1 MSSVCNQ
8 FLQSLVNSSIN
19 IGNVLKAAVFIL
31 FRYKL
36 SGKVMP
42 LLKDWMCETVG
53 ISLDHKTPA
62 QPELTAADIPTPV
75 QNEEF
80 ISGVKRM
87 GISYTDDPHDR
98 VFRAHG
104 NQKI

>member
-1 MSSVCNQ
+1 
-8 FLQSLVNSSIN
+8 
-19 IGNVLKAAVFIL
+19 
-31 FRYKL
+31 
-36 SGKVMP
+36 MP

-75 QNEEF
+75 LNEEF
-80 ISGVKRM
+80 ISGVKKM

-98 VFRAHG
+98 LFRAHG
-104 NQKI
+104 NQKIKTMEGYGESFVIVIKYIDTLNIQKLV